1 MLWQNNKGFSYKV
14 RSVIDASMVFYK
26 NNSVAIKRAS
36 YTVLLLGLTISI
48 WQFRVPLLNAFFL
61 SLTIGWKIFLLPV
74 IFLIWNFIAS
84 FGWLRII
91 RASSVDSELS
101 LWRLSSIRIQ
111 GQALNQVLPM
121 SGIGG
126 ETLRSAKIA
135 GSQGIKS
142 SVTTVAIDKMVDVFA
157 ELILAVFGLIAFVK
171 KDMFA
176 TSPIA
181 LAFVCLIFIIAL
193 FFLWPSVWSATLR
206 KWPFG
211 IAKDVFSALAGD
223 VKIRNASREA
233 FVLHCVEHA
242 LMVVEIYLVSHLLGY
257 SLGLFELL
265 VINAVSSLF
274 SLLFIL
280 IPGRIGAF
288 EYSMAFA
295 FNLLALPPSAGVSI
309 ALIRRAR
316 QVFVCGAG
324 ILLIAVPNKKETLNT
339 KACPNYLIG

>member
-1 MLWQNNKGFSYKV
+1 MVWQRNKGFSYRA
-14 RSVIDASMVFYK
+14 RSVINASTVLYK
-26 NNSVAIKRAS
+26 KNRVAIKHAA
-36 YTVLLLGLTISI
+36 YVVLLLGLTISV
-48 WQFRVPLLNAFFL
+48 WQFHDPLLSAFFL
-61 SLTIGWKIFLLPV
+61 SLTIGWKIFLIPV
-74 IFLIWNFIAS
+74 VFLVWNFIATY
-84 FGWLRII
+84 GWRLII
-91 RASSVDSELS
+91 CASPGDSELS
-101 LWRLSSIRIQ
+101 LWRLNSIRIQ

-126 ETLRSAKIA
+126 EVMRSVKTA
-135 GSQGIKS
+135 GPQGIKS
-142 SVTTVAIDKMVDVFA
+142 SGTTVAIDKTMDIFA
-157 ELILAVFGLIAFVK
+157 EFVLAVFGLIAFVK
-171 KDMFA
+171 KDMFSS
-176 TSPIA
+176 SPIA
-181 LAFVCLIFIIAL
+181 LLSVCLVLIAVL
-193 FFLWPSVWSATLR
+193 FFLWPGVWSATLR

-211 IAKDVFSALAGD
+211 VAKDVFTALASD

-242 LMVVEIYLVSHLLGY
+242 LMVVEIYLVSRLLGY

-265 VINAVSSLF
+265 IVNTVSSLF

-316 QVFVCGAG
+316 QLFVCGAG
-324 ILLIAVPNKKETLNT
+324 IILIAVPNKKEVPAT
-339 KACPNYLIG
+339 KACQNSLID